1 MYIHTYLSTYCVCV
15 HMQVYTHTFVHA
27 CIGTYVHIR
36 VHAWFVARGTLVVRD
51 LLALSQMVAR
61 LKQQVLDLKEELAL
75 ATGKERT
82 DALSQEASEW

>member
-1 MYIHTYLSTYCVCV
+1 
-15 HMQVYTHTFVHA
+15 MQVYTHTFVHV
-27 CIGTYVHIR
+27 CIRTYVHIH
-36 VHAWFVARGTLVVRD
+36 VHALFVTCGTLVVRY